1 MTKGYRIIVE
11 SYNTNNPALTLNKT
25 IVSENV
31 IEKPTSLANLS
42 MGLSKQIEVI
52 SSIQDFYVTEKISL
66 VTLQKTCPCCKGKLK
81 KFGHHTSSFHD
92 VLTDHMV
99 KIQRL
104 KCTMCDYETSSTIR
118 TLFNGNQSAELM
130 RIQAEIGAEHSFR
143 DAEKL
148 LSLFSNKRR
157 TVNNHER
164 VKQTT
169 EMIGE
174 VIEDVRKEENEI
186 IATKPAS
193 ELILNVD
200 GGHVKTTED
209 TRSIEAMTSVI
220 YNPLSLV
227 SNEAGTRNE
236 IESKHCAASVKA
248 DGQKQLIEST
258 ITAALKQGLSRTT
271 HITALCDGADNCWNV
286 VDALAPLAGSVTRI
300 LDWFHLAKKIKNIA
314 LPQGEGDKLML
325 IKWHLWRGRIDRAR
339 IRLNEMITRVDDMY
353 QDRLTRLLA
362 YINNNEDKIVDYRAR
377 KNAGLVFTSQL
388 AESTVESLI
397 NKRCKGKQ
405 HMRWSR
411 EGLNPILQIRAAMGS
426 DDWNIIREM
435 AVMNVVNHTNKT

>member
-1 MTKGYRIIVE
+1 
-11 SYNTNNPALTLNKT
+11 
-25 IVSENV
+25 
-31 IEKPTSLANLS
+31 
-42 MGLSKQIEVI
+42 
-52 SSIQDFYVTEKISL
+52 
-66 VTLQKTCPCCKGKLK
+66 
-81 KFGHHTSSFHD
+81 
-92 VLTDHMV
+92 
-99 KIQRL
+99 
-104 KCTMCDYETSSTIR
+104 
-118 TLFNGNQSAELM
+118 
-130 RIQAEIGAEHSFR
+130 
-143 DAEKL
+143 
-148 LSLFSNKRR
+148 
-157 TVNNHER
+157 
-164 VKQTT
+164 
-169 EMIGE
+169 
-174 VIEDVRKEENEI
+174 
-186 IATKPAS
+186 
-193 ELILNVD
+193 
-200 GGHVKTTED
+200 
-209 TRSIEAMTSVI
+209 
-220 YNPLSLV
+220 
-227 SNEAGTRNE
+227 
-236 IESKHCAASVKA
+236 VKA

-435 AVMNVVNHTNKT
+435 AVMNVVNYTNKT